1 MDILSFGLGIAFALV
16 IILLVVLVM
25 GIIKLN
31 RLGKSIVELWAGVRD
46 LQNEAEKFEN
56 NVNRMIDGVHDNYS
70 AGDNELNSIINLEI
84 EELNRSVD
92 SKLDKLENR
101 IKK

>member
-16 IILLVVLVM
+16 IILMVVLVM

-31 RLGKSIVELWAGVRD
+31 RLGKSINELRTGVRD
-46 LQNEAEKFEN
+46 LKNEADKFEN
-56 NVNRMIDGVHDNYS
+56 NVNCMIDGVHDNYS
-70 AGDNELNSIINLEI
+70 AGDNELNNIINREI